1 MSVVLVGWMIFYFDD
16 FQTLIT
22 AFSVAFGHAGNA
34 CTDPVSE
41 TLVINNVPFI
51 LIAAIASTPV
61 LNVIRRLVEKSS
73 PLTESILRIVYNI
86 VMLILCVASLVG
98 STYNPF
104 LYFRF

>member
-1 MSVVLVGWMIFYFDD
+1 MVFYFDD

-22 AFSVAFGHAGNA
+22 AFSVAFGHTGNA
-34 CTDPVSE
+34 FTDPVSE
-41 TLVINNVPFI
+41 TLVINNIPFI

-61 LNVIRRLVEKSS
+61 LNIVRRLVEKSS